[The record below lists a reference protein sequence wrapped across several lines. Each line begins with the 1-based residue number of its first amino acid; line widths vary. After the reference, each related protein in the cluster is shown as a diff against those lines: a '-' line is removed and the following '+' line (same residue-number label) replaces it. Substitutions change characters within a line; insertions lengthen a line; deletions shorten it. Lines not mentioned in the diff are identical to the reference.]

1 MLTTKLIT
9 AQDLHDRSFR
19 LAERGIF
26 PDLIR
31 RLIIASDKSVRW
43 LHFRAHE
50 GTAIGGWDGRID
62 QADGAIPYVPTGPSR
77 WELGTNQDALTKIK
91 SDFEKRN
98 ATPEPDA
105 DQITLVFAVV
115 RRRADKEEWAKE
127 LTVKSAY
134 KEVHIIDADDL
145 ETWLPQHPGIHI
157 WLSVMLGKYVEG
169 AQDLENWWLDWAN
182 QTAPAMQTEWL
193 LAGRTAAQTRL
204 TTWLA
209 DAASDPKPH
218 SVFASTADEARA
230 FIAACILTLPTEQR
244 EAWLTRTI
252 VVTSELIWEQL
263 VRTEEK
269 LLLIPQFDS
278 DRLGQLCA
286 AATRQGH
293 RVLLPRPGTEA
304 KTTDEVVPPLS
315 RDALREALENVGFPK
330 LDAAE
335 KAGLARRSFT
345 AFHRTL
351 LTDKSLQRL
360 WWQESAIAASLLP
373 LALLGRWVDTEEG
386 DQTVVANLAGKPYP
400 EVQQQLAEWA
410 AKPNAPVRK
419 IANEWFI
426 IDPADVW
433 EQTARF
439 LSPAVYQKFGEAIQQ
454 VLAQPLARFSLP
466 PDERMY
472 AGLRSTVRDT
482 YSPTLREGLVAT
494 LALISSSLGVESG
507 NQPALVAWVNQQ
519 LRQLLDQAFAEP
531 SGTLLASLNYH
542 LPLLAEAAPDVF
554 LASLLRELKRPESVL
569 PAVFQE
575 ERGLMHN
582 VSHHTGLLWALEGLA
597 WAPQYLSDAAA
608 VLAGLASL
616 DPGGQLSNR
625 PANSLRQIFLGW
637 NPQTNATVAERLVI
651 IDRIRR
657 DEPAVGWELL
667 LRLLPKHRGVSWP
680 SHTPAFHWRDW
691 QIKPN
696 SGVSMEDY
704 SEFIRGVAQRLLTD
718 AGTDATRWTQVI
730 TELPELLNEV
740 EPELGQRIL
749 QQVSDLGALS
759 IPDEQR
765 TDLLIKVREFLNH
778 HRSHPDTYWS
788 WSETQLVPLQQLYD
802 QLQPADLL
810 QRNAW
815 YFDQWPKL
823 PQGIV
828 YRRSDD
834 SMHIIQ
840 EVQANAL
847 TELQAAYNLNFLPDL
862 IALAP
867 QPYMVGDAIGRSSQ
881 ISAAEKTSLLQQYLA
896 SADDRESR
904 FALGIASSY
913 AWKLG
918 TEAASIFIRQQIGNW
933 TPDQIA
939 VWLKVMPA
947 TPTTWQLAQEA
958 GAEVEAQY
966 WLVASDYVDN
976 KKDSATA
983 AQYFLRH
990 NRPLAAAH
998 VLSHLRHNG
1007 QPMPNELVLETLEF
1021 IAKHGHGADEG
1032 RHLRGYEL
1040 DELLDELD
1048 NTPIENR
1055 NRAITMAFIF
1065 SRQSSHEVPAV
1076 LDRALREDPSLF
1088 IEVLGYLY
1096 KPDTDSDIEITPIED
1111 DESMTETEEEN
1122 SESDSNRIFFATLA
1136 FHILHNWESVP
1147 GTQSDGTFDGDKLK
1161 QWATEAKGIA
1171 AAKNLSSKFSS
1182 QLGKILSHT
1191 PADSDGVWPHPTACE
1206 ILQEEQDN
1214 QRLRESF
1221 HSGCYNRH
1229 GRTHAVTGGI
1239 REQAI
1244 ADEYAA
1250 WASQRQINYPA
1261 AASLLRELADTFNRM
1276 AEDERLRAA
1285 REDQFGI

>member
-91 SDFEKRN
+91 SDFDKRN
-98 ATPEPDA
+98 ATPEPNA

-182 QTAPAMQTEWL
+182 QTAPVMQTAWL

-204 TTWLA
+204 TSWLS
-209 DAASDPKPH
+209 DAAGDPKPH

-263 VRTEEK
+263 IRTEEK
-269 LLLIPQFDS
+269 LLLIPQFES

-286 AATRQGH
+286 AATRQRH
-293 RVLLPRPGTEA
+293 RVLLPRPGSEA

-315 RDALREALENVGFPK
+315 REALQEALENVGFPK

-335 KAGLARRSFT
+335 KASLARRSFT

-360 WWQESAIAASLLP
+360 WWQESAIATSLLP

-454 VLAQPLARFSLP
+454 VLARPLARFSLP

-472 AGLRSTVRDT
+472 AGLRSSVRDT

-637 NPQTNATVAERLVI
+637 NPQTNATVAERLVV

-657 DEPAVGWELL
+657 DEPAVGWVLL
-667 LRLLPKHRGVSWP
+667 LRLLPKPHDVSSP
-680 SHTPAFHWRDW
+680 TYTPAFHWRDW

-696 SGVSMEDY
+696 QGTSMSDY
-704 SEFIRGVAQRLLTD
+704 FEFIGGIAQRLLAD
-718 AGTDATRWTQVI
+718 AGTDATRWMQVI
-730 TELPELLNEV
+730 SELPELLDKV

-749 QQVSDLGALS
+749 QQISDLSTLN

-765 TDLLIKVREFLNH
+765 ANLLIKVREFLNH
-778 HRSHPDTYWS
+778 HRSHPDANWA
-788 WSETQLVPLQQLYD
+788 WSEKQLAPLQQLYD
-802 QLQPADLL
+802 QLQPTDLL
-810 QRNAW
+810 QRTSW

-823 PQGIV
+823 PQGITS
-828 YRRSDD
+828 RRSAD
-834 SMHIIQ
+834 SMQIIRD
-840 EVQANAL
+840 VQASAL
-847 TELQAAYNLNFLPDL
+847 AELQAAYGLDFLPGL
-862 IALAP
+862 ITSAP
-867 QPYMVGDAIGRSSQ
+867 QPYMVGDAIGRSPQ
-881 ISAAEKTSLLQQYLA
+881 ISEAERVSLLQQYLA
-896 SADDRESR
+896 SADDHESR
-904 FALGIASSY
+904 FALGVASSY
-913 AWKLG
+913 AWLLG
-918 TEAASIFIRQQIGNW
+918 TEAASNFIRQQVGSW
-933 TPDQIA
+933 TPAQVAI
-939 VWLKVMPA
+939 WLQVMPA
-947 TPTTWQLAQEA
+947 TPATWQLAREA
-958 GAEVEAQY
+958 GAEIEAQY

-976 KKDSATA
+976 KEDSATA
-983 AQYFLRH
+983 ARHFLQHR
-990 NRPLAAAH
+990 RPLTAAH
-998 VLSHLRHNG
+998 VLSHLRHSD

-1021 IAKHGHGADEG
+1021 IAKHGNGADEG
-1032 RHLRGYEL
+1032 KQLRGYEMG
-1040 DELLDELD
+1040 ELLDELN
-1048 NTPIENR
+1048 NTPVEQR
-1055 NRAITMAFIF
+1055 GRAITMAFIF
-1065 SRQSSHEVPAV
+1065 SRQASHKIPAV
-1076 LDRALREDPSLF
+1076 IDHALQEDPNLLV
-1088 IEVLGYLY
+1088 EVLSYLY
-1096 KPDTDSDIEITPIED
+1096 KPDTAEDELPVEADGHTPEV
-1111 DESMTETEEEN
+1111 EEEDAN
-1122 SESDSNRIFFATLA
+1122 SSRVLFAHLA
-1136 FHILHNWESVP
+1136 FHILHDWESVP
-1147 GTQSDGTFDGDKLK
+1147 GRQPDGSFDGDKLK
-1161 QWATEAKGIA
+1161 QWVTGAKTA
-1171 AAKNLSSKFSS
+1171 AADKNLSSKLNS

-1191 PADSDGVWPHPTACE
+1191 PAGPDGVWPHPAVCE
-1206 ILQEEQDN
+1206 ILQKEQDN
-1214 QRLRESF
+1214 QRLRENF

-1229 GRTHAVTGGI
+1229 GRTYAVTGGM

-1244 ADEYAA
+1244 ADEYTA

-1261 AASLLRELADTFNRM
+1261 AASLLRELAGTFNRM
-1276 AEDERLRAA
+1276 AEDERLRAT
-1285 REDQFGI
+1285 REDQFGL